1 MIGSVIGLSSI
12 FCLKPALV
20 STRHTR
26 HKLVD
31 IIPGGITSALVSRYQ
46 QVTKAYQS
54 SKTPVLR
61 PTTTAYHLV
70 LLAPGVETRRD
81 GVCGSGRSGVK
92 REELGEVGGMKIL
105 PRSVDTLA
113 VVLWILLFNYFP
125 WPFYLLS
132 LRFFI
137 ICNSPTFLP
146 YYMGL

>member
-1 MIGSVIGLSSI
+1 MPACPPNFSKMMIGSVIGLSSI

-92 REELGEVGGMKIL
+92 REELGEVGGVKIL

-113 VVLWILLFNYFP
+113 VD
-125 WPFYLLS
+125 
-132 LRFFI
+132 
-137 ICNSPTFLP
+137 
-146 YYMGL
+146 